1 VRVARRH
8 DGGGREAGRQ
18 GRGGREVE
26 RERERERERE
36 EEREFIGRTA

>member
-26 RERERERERE
+26 RERGERERE